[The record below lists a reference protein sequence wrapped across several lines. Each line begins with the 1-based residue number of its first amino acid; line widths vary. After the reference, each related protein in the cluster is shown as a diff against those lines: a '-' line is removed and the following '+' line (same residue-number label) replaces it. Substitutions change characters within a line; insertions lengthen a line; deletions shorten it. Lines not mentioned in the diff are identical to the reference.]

1 MKAILE
7 RNFVTKNLLTWNE
20 LDKVIDRCED
30 KDFEVI
36 LPTKE
41 KRFGKYSYKNKSII
55 ISNCLKYF
63 DFSFIKKY
71 VDDNNLFKYKSW
83 DAHIYASYTK
93 NSCSFP
99 EHSDHAHNIIVQ
111 QKGRSKWIVKDFCET
126 ILQPGDMIYIPYQW
140 KHQCVPTEK
149 RLSLSFPFWI

>member
-7 RNFVTKNLLTWNE
+7 RNFITKNLLTWNE
-20 LDKVIDRCED
+20 LDKVIDKCED

-41 KRFGKYSYKNKSII
+41 KRFGKHSYKNKSII

-126 ILQPGDMIYIPYQW
+126 ILKPGDMIYIPYQW